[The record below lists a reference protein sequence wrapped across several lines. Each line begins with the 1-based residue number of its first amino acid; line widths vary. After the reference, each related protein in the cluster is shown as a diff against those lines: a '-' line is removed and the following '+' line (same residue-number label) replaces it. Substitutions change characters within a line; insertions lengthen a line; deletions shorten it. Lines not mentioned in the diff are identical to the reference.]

1 MLVEGYVVP
10 NDFTLVAVLSAC
22 SRLGA
27 LDMGKWAYVYTESIG
42 YKVNLFIGMGMF

>member
-10 NDFTLVAVLSAC
+10 NDFTLVAVLYAC

-27 LDMGKWAYVYTESIG
+27 LDMGKWAYVYAETRE
-42 YKVNLFIGMGMF
+42 YWL